1 MSKQENLEKDLEHHA
16 RDHEPLTLMQRVY
29 YESLIHV
36 AKRLSSRQSDDIIFS
51 LKTGTVTKKNFS
63 RYDIIITSDKSRVVK
78 VHQSEHSD
86 LNHFKVYISLE
97 DLMFYDDSIEP
108 AKLWEIISYRIPA
121 VSWILQ
127 MPEYDIHPDGIIIS
141 KEAYSTFVHEKI
153 LSRVVG
159 DEVVRMKALK
169 ILNL

>member
-1 MSKQENLEKDLEHHA
+1 MSKQENLEKDLKHQA

-51 LKTGTVTKKNFS
+51 LKTGTVDKRNFS
-63 RYDIIITSDKSRVVK
+63 RYDIIITSDRSRVVK
-78 VHQSEHSD
+78 VYQSEHSD
-86 LNHFKVYISLE
+86 FSHYKVYISLE
-97 DLMFYDDSIEP
+97 DLLFYDHSIEP
-108 AKLWEIISYRIPA
+108 AKLWETISHRIPA
-121 VSWILQ
+121 VSWILR
-127 MPEYDIHPDGIIIS
+127 MPEYDTHPDGITIS

-159 DEVVRMKALK
+159 DEVVRMKVLK